1 MSSCRVQQNNR
12 REGNGGSRGKVLFF
26 SEAAVTGF
34 LSQSKGAEVVA
45 LVRSQPS
52 TVSDSGKRQ
61 AVCAVEV

>member
-1 MSSCRVQQNNR
+1 M
-12 REGNGGSRGKVLFF
+12 LFF